1 MPHKKSDPSHRARVL
16 VEAVIERRLVS
27 RGEWTRWVDELDR
40 LPGGLKL
47 WVIRQIRPV
56 VGDEV
61 ISYLLQWP
69 VPQPHQEAK
78 A

>member
-1 MPHKKSDPSHRARVL
+1 MTHKKNDPARRARVL
-16 VEAVIERRLVS
+16 VEAVLDGRLVS

-56 VGDEV
+56 LGDEV
-61 ISYLLQWP
+61 VSYLLAWP
-69 VPQPHQEAK
+69 AAQVRGVK